1 MTTLYVNVIILLI
14 YKKKEE
20 KQYMAMKET
29 QTRVEA
35 IGALRTFPYFVLKN
49 EVQTGYNIYTAELLE
64 IQQNYIA
71 YRKGAEFITEGSGGD
86 YVPSKTRFKKAKTL
100 IDKEAR
106 FMFSQTPDIVV
117 KARNMDEAETEQV
130 ERYQKLIDKMLEKC
144 SFSKTLI
151 QSAKDCFIGKRVACL
166 VDVSEQDG
174 IQIHF
179 YSPLQFYYETADGT
193 DRLTKFISFEN
204 ATKTNSYKERRYIVN
219 KYTAEGE
226 NVTVSSILY
235 DGTGKVVEELIP
247 EKQIDLTYIPAV
259 IIVNDGTLEEKT
271 GVSEIADLIDY
282 ERTFSMLANA
292 DVDCDRKGMNPIR
305 YVVDMNANTTKN
317 LSSSAGSFW
326 DLKSEQN
333 QNNVSP
339 MVGVL
344 SPSMQHTESLKA
356 TLDRINTSMYGEL
369 DIPNIS
375 EETLVG
381 SITSGKALK
390 ALYWSL
396 IVRCDEKMKT
406 WIPAI
411 MFIIRTAIDL
421 ALLNVDIVKTKYGIE
436 DLKAVE
442 YEVTVQ
448 ENYALLDDETEEKT
462 TDLSE
467 IAANA
472 RSRKSY
478 IKKWRKD
485 ECLTDAQIDEE
496 LLQIALENNMMD
508 SLSANTQVQEVLN
521 NMATDRKVKKNK
533 EEVQTQT
540 ELEKQEQQRNN
551 QQSDD
556 VEQRTEQNA
565 EQNDE

>member
-1 MTTLYVNVIILLI
+1 
-14 YKKKEE
+14 
-20 KQYMAMKET
+20 MAMKET

-35 IGALRTFPYFVLKN
+35 IGALKTFPYFVLKN

-106 FMFSQTPDIVV
+106 FMFSQTPDIVL

-130 ERYQKLIDKMLEKC
+130 ERYQKLINKMLEKC

-204 ATKTNSYKERRYIVN
+204 ATKTNSYKDRRYIVN

-411 MFIIRTAIDL
+411 MFIVRTAIDL

-485 ECLTDAQIDEE
+485 ECLTDAQINEE

-508 SLSANTQVQEVLN
+508 SLSANTQVQEALN
-521 NMATDRKVKKNK
+521 NMAIDRKVEKNK
-533 EEVQTQT
+533 EEVKTQA
-540 ELEKQEQQRNN
+540 ELEQQEQHMNN

-556 VEQRTEQNA
+556 VEQNTEQNN
-565 EQNDE
+565 E

>member
-1 MTTLYVNVIILLI
+1 
-14 YKKKEE
+14 
-20 KQYMAMKET
+20 MAMKET

-35 IGALRTFPYFVLKN
+35 IGALKTFPYFVLKN

-117 KARNMDEAETEQV
+117 KARNMDETETEQV
-130 ERYQKLIDKMLEKC
+130 ERYQKLINKMLEKC

-226 NVTVSSILY
+226 KVTVSSILY

-259 IIVNDGTLEEKT
+259 IIVNDGTLEEKA
-271 GVSEIADLIDY
+271 GVSEIADLVDY

-411 MFIIRTAIDL
+411 MFIVRTAIDL

-485 ECLTDAQIDEE
+485 ECLTDEQINEE

-508 SLSANTQVQEVLN
+508 SLSANTQVQEALN
-521 NMATDRKVKKNK
+521 NMATDRKVEKNT
-533 EEVQTQT
+533 EEVKTQVQ
-540 ELEKQEQQRNN
+540 LEQQEQQMNN
-551 QQSDD
+551 QQSDGA
-556 VEQRTEQNA
+556 EQNTEQNN
-565 EQNDE
+565 E

>member
-1 MTTLYVNVIILLI
+1 
-14 YKKKEE
+14 
-20 KQYMAMKET
+20 MAMKET

-35 IGALRTFPYFVLKN
+35 IGALKTFPYFVLKN

-106 FMFSQTPDIVV
+106 FMFSQTPDIVL

-130 ERYQKLIDKMLEKC
+130 ERYQKLINKMLEKC

-226 NVTVSSILY
+226 KVTVSSILY

-259 IIVNDGTLEEKT
+259 IIVNDGTLEEKA
-271 GVSEIADLIDY
+271 GVSEIADLVDY

-411 MFIIRTAIDL
+411 MFIVRTAIDL

-508 SLSANTQVQEVLN
+508 SLSANTQVQEALN
-521 NMATDRKVKKNK
+521 NMATDRKVEKNT
-533 EEVQTQT
+533 EEVKTQAQ
-540 ELEKQEQQRNN
+540 LEQQEQQMNN

-556 VEQRTEQNA
+556 VKQNTEQNK
-565 EQNDE
+565 E

>member
-1 MTTLYVNVIILLI
+1 
-14 YKKKEE
+14 
-20 KQYMAMKET
+20 MAMKET

-49 EVQTGYNIYTAELLE
+49 EIQTGYNVYTSELLE

-117 KARNMDEAETEQV
+117 KARNMDDAETEQV

-144 SFSKTLI
+144 SFSKTLL

-174 IQIHF
+174 VQIHF

-204 ATKTNSYKERRYIVN
+204 VTKTSSYKDRRYIVN

-226 NVTVSSILY
+226 KVTVSSILY

-259 IIVNDGTLEEKT
+259 IIVNDGTLEEKS

-411 MFIIRTAIDL
+411 MFIVRTAIDL
-421 ALLNVDIVKTKYGIE
+421 ALLNVDIVKAKYGIE

-442 YEVTVQ
+442 YEVNVQ

-485 ECLTDAQIDEE
+485 ECLTDAQINEE

-508 SLSANTQVQEVLN
+508 SLSANTQVQEALN
-521 NMATDRKVKKNK
+521 NMATDRKVEKNT
-533 EEVQTQT
+533 EEVQTQA
-540 ELEKQEQQRNN
+540 ELEQQEQQMNN
-551 QQSDD
+551 QQLDD
-556 VEQRTEQNA
+556 AEQNTEQNK
-565 EQNDE
+565 EQK

>member
-1 MTTLYVNVIILLI
+1 
-14 YKKKEE
+14 
-20 KQYMAMKET
+20 MAMRET

-35 IGALRTFPYFVLKN
+35 IGALKTFPYFVLKN

-204 ATKTNSYKERRYIVN
+204 ATKTNSYKDRRYIVN

-226 NVTVSSILY
+226 KVTVSSILY

-259 IIVNDGTLEEKT
+259 IIVNDGTLEEKS
-271 GVSEIADLIDY
+271 GVSEIADLVDY

-305 YVVDMNANTTKN
+305 YVVDMNAKTTKN

-485 ECLTDAQIDEE
+485 ECLTDEQINEE
-496 LLQIALENNMMD
+496 LIQIALENNMMD
-508 SLSANTQVQEVLN
+508 SLSVNTQVQEALN
-521 NMATDRKVKKNK
+521 NMATDRKVEKNT
-533 EEVQTQT
+533 EEVQIQS

-551 QQSDD
+551 QQLDD
-556 VEQRTEQNA
+556 TEQNK
-565 EQNDE
+565 EQNTEQNNEIIF

>member
-1 MTTLYVNVIILLI
+1 
-14 YKKKEE
+14 
-20 KQYMAMKET
+20 MAMKET

-35 IGALRTFPYFVLKN
+35 IGALKTFPYFVLKN

-226 NVTVSSILY
+226 KVTVSSILY

-259 IIVNDGTLEEKT
+259 IIVNDGTLEEKA
-271 GVSEIADLIDY
+271 GVSEIADLVDY

-411 MFIIRTAIDL
+411 MFIVRTAIDL
-421 ALLNVDIVKTKYGIE
+421 ALLNVDIVKIKYGIE

-508 SLSANTQVQEVLN
+508 SLSANTQVQEALN
-521 NMATDRKVKKNK
+521 NMATDRKVEKNK

>member
-1 MTTLYVNVIILLI
+1 
-14 YKKKEE
+14 
-20 KQYMAMKET
+20 MAMKET

-117 KARNMDEAETEQV
+117 KARNMDEAEAEQV

-204 ATKTNSYKERRYIVN
+204 ATKTNSYKERRYIIN

-226 NVTVSSILY
+226 KVTVSSILY

-259 IIVNDGTLEEKT
+259 VIVNDGTLEEKA
-271 GVSEIADLIDY
+271 GVSEIADLVDY

-305 YVVDMNANTTKN
+305 YVVDMNAKTTKN

-356 TLDRINTSMYGEL
+356 TLDRINTSMYGEF

-411 MFIIRTAIDL
+411 MFIVRTAIDL
-421 ALLNVDIVKTKYGIE
+421 ALLNLDIVKTKYGIE

-485 ECLTDAQIDEE
+485 ECLTDEQINEE
-496 LLQIALENNMMD
+496 LMQIALENNMMD
-508 SLSANTQVQEVLN
+508 SLSANTQVQEALN
-521 NMATDRKVKKNK
+521 NMATDRKVEKNT
-533 EEVQTQT
+533 EEVKTQA
-540 ELEKQEQQRNN
+540 ELEQQEQQMNN
-551 QQSDD
+551 QQLDG
-556 VEQRTEQNA
+556 VGQNTEQNT
-565 EQNDE
+565 EQNNE

>member
-1 MTTLYVNVIILLI
+1 
-14 YKKKEE
+14 
-20 KQYMAMKET
+20 MAMKET

-35 IGALRTFPYFVLKN
+35 IGALKTFPYFVLKN
-49 EVQTGYNIYTAELLE
+49 EVQTGYNIYTSELLE

-144 SFSKTLI
+144 SFSKILI

-226 NVTVSSILY
+226 KVTVSSILY

-259 IIVNDGTLEEKT
+259 IIVNDGTLEEKN

-411 MFIIRTAIDL
+411 MFIVRTAIDL
-421 ALLNVDIVKTKYGIE
+421 ALLNVDIMKTKYGIE

-508 SLSANTQVQEVLN
+508 SLSANTQVQEALN
-521 NMATDRKVKKNK
+521 NMATDRKVEKNT
-533 EEVQTQT
+533 EEVKTRA
-540 ELEKQEQQRNN
+540 ELEQQEQQRNN
-551 QQSDD
+551 QQLDD
-556 VEQRTEQNA
+556 VKQNTEQNN
-565 EQNDE
+565 E

>member
-1 MTTLYVNVIILLI
+1 
-14 YKKKEE
+14 
-20 KQYMAMKET
+20 MAMKET

-49 EVQTGYNIYTAELLE
+49 EIQTGYNVYTSELLE

-130 ERYQKLIDKMLEKC
+130 ERYQKLINKMLEKC

-226 NVTVSSILY
+226 KVTVSSILY

-259 IIVNDGTLEEKT
+259 VIVNDGTLEEKA
-271 GVSEIADLIDY
+271 GVSEIADLVDY

-411 MFIIRTAIDL
+411 VFIIRTAIDL

-508 SLSANTQVQEVLN
+508 SLSANTQVQEALN
-521 NMATDRKVKKNK
+521 NMATDRKVEKNK
-533 EEVQTQT
+533 EEVKTQA
-540 ELEKQEQQRNN
+540 ELEQQEQQMNN
-551 QQSDD
+551 QQLDG
-556 VEQRTEQNA
+556 VEQNTEQNK
-565 EQNDE
+565 EQK

>member
-1 MTTLYVNVIILLI
+1 
-14 YKKKEE
+14 
-20 KQYMAMKET
+20 MAMKET

-35 IGALRTFPYFVLKN
+35 IGALKTFPYFVLKN

-130 ERYQKLIDKMLEKC
+130 ERYQKLINKMLEKC

-226 NVTVSSILY
+226 KVTVSSILY

-259 IIVNDGTLEEKT
+259 IIVNDGTLEEKA
-271 GVSEIADLIDY
+271 GVSEIADLVDY

-305 YVVDMNANTTKN
+305 YVVDMNAKTTKN

-411 MFIIRTAIDL
+411 MFIVRTAIDL

-478 IKKWRKD
+478 IKKWRKE
-485 ECLTDAQIDEE
+485 ECLTDEQINEE
-496 LLQIALENNMMD
+496 LIQIALENNMMD
-508 SLSANTQVQEVLN
+508 SLSANTQVQEALN
-521 NMATDRKVKKNK
+521 NMATDRKVEKNT
-533 EEVQTQT
+533 EEVQTQA
-540 ELEKQEQQRNN
+540 ELEQHEQQMNN

-556 VEQRTEQNA
+556 VEQNTEQNN
-565 EQNDE
+565 E

>member
-1 MTTLYVNVIILLI
+1 
-14 YKKKEE
+14 
-20 KQYMAMKET
+20 MAMKET

-35 IGALRTFPYFVLKN
+35 IGALKTFPYFVLKN

-117 KARNMDEAETEQV
+117 KARNMDEAEVEQV
-130 ERYQKLIDKMLEKC
+130 ERYQKLINKMLEKC

-226 NVTVSSILY
+226 KVTVSSILY

-411 MFIIRTAIDL
+411 MFIVRTAIDL

-508 SLSANTQVQEVLN
+508 SLSANTQVQEALN
-521 NMATDRKVKKNK
+521 NMATDRKVEKNK

>member
-1 MTTLYVNVIILLI
+1 
-14 YKKKEE
+14 
-20 KQYMAMKET
+20 MAMKET

-49 EVQTGYNIYTAELLE
+49 EIQTGYNVYTAELLE

-117 KARNMDEAETEQV
+117 KARNMDDAEIEQV
-130 ERYQKLIDKMLEKC
+130 EMYQKLIDKMLEKC
-144 SFSKTLI
+144 SFSKTLL

-174 IQIHF
+174 VQIHF

-204 ATKTNSYKERRYIVN
+204 VTKTSSYKDRRYIVN

-226 NVTVSSILY
+226 NVRVSSILY
-235 DGTGKVVEELIP
+235 DGTGKIVEELIP

-271 GVSEIADLIDY
+271 GVSEIADLVDY

-411 MFIIRTAIDL
+411 MFIVRTAIDL
-421 ALLNVDIVKTKYGIE
+421 ALLNVDIVKARYGIE
-436 DLKAVE
+436 DLKDVE
-442 YEVTVQ
+442 YEVNVQ

-508 SLSANTQVQEVLN
+508 SLSANTQVQEALN
-521 NMATDRKVKKNK
+521 NMTTDRKVEKNT
-533 EEVQTQT
+533 EEVKTQT
-540 ELEKQEQQRNN
+540 VLEQQEQQRNN
-551 QQSDD
+551 QQLDNA
-556 VEQRTEQNA
+556 EQSTEQNV
-565 EQNDE
+565 EQNNE

>member
-1 MTTLYVNVIILLI
+1 
-14 YKKKEE
+14 
-20 KQYMAMKET
+20 MAMKET

-35 IGALRTFPYFVLKN
+35 IGALKTFPYFVLKN

-130 ERYQKLIDKMLEKC
+130 ERYQKLINKMLEKC

-179 YSPLQFYYETADGT
+179 YSSLQFYYETADGT

-226 NVTVSSILY
+226 KVTVSSILY

-259 IIVNDGTLEEKT
+259 IIVNDGTLEEKA
-271 GVSEIADLIDY
+271 GVSEIADLVDY

-305 YVVDMNANTTKN
+305 YVVDMNAKTTKN

-411 MFIIRTAIDL
+411 MFIVRTAIDL

-436 DLKAVE
+436 DLKEVE

-478 IKKWRKD
+478 IKKWRKE
-485 ECLTDAQIDEE
+485 ECLTDEQINEE
-496 LLQIALENNMMD
+496 LIQIALENNMMD
-508 SLSANTQVQEVLN
+508 SLSANTQVQEALN
-521 NMATDRKVKKNK
+521 NMAIDRKVEKNT
-533 EEVQTQT
+533 EEVKTQA
-540 ELEKQEQQRNN
+540 ELEQQEQQMNN
-551 QQSDD
+551 QQSDG
-556 VEQRTEQNA
+556 A
-565 EQNDE
+565 EQNTKQNNE

>member
-1 MTTLYVNVIILLI
+1 
-14 YKKKEE
+14 
-20 KQYMAMKET
+20 MAMKET

-49 EVQTGYNIYTAELLE
+49 EIQTGYNVYTSELLE

-106 FMFSQTPDIVV
+106 FMFSQTPDTVV

-174 IQIHF
+174 VQIHF

-235 DGTGKVVEELIP
+235 DGTGNVIEELIP

-259 IIVNDGTLEEKT
+259 IIINDGTLEEKA
-271 GVSEIADLIDY
+271 GVSEIADLVDY

-411 MFIIRTAIDL
+411 KFIVRTAIDL

-478 IKKWRKD
+478 IKKWRKE
-485 ECLTDAQIDEE
+485 ECLTDEQINEE
-496 LLQIALENNMMD
+496 LIQIALENNMMD
-508 SLSANTQVQEVLN
+508 SLSANTQVQEALN
-521 NMATDRKVKKNK
+521 NMATDRKVEKNI
-533 EEVQTQT
+533 EEVKTQA
-540 ELEKQEQQRNN
+540 ELEQQEQHMNN

-556 VEQRTEQNA
+556 VEQNTEQNN
-565 EQNDE
+565 E

>member
-1 MTTLYVNVIILLI
+1 
-14 YKKKEE
+14 
-20 KQYMAMKET
+20 MAMKET

-49 EVQTGYNIYTAELLE
+49 EIQTGYNVYTSELLE

-174 IQIHF
+174 VQIHF

-226 NVTVSSILY
+226 KITVSSILY

-259 IIVNDGTLEEKT
+259 IIVNDGTLEEKA

-305 YVVDMNANTTKN
+305 YVVDMNAKTTKN

-411 MFIIRTAIDL
+411 IFIVRTAIDL

-485 ECLTDAQIDEE
+485 ECLTDAQVDEE

-508 SLSANTQVQEVLN
+508 SLSANTQVQEALN
-521 NMATDRKVKKNK
+521 NIATDRKVEKNK
-533 EEVQTQT
+533 EEVKTQA
-540 ELEKQEQQRNN
+540 ELEQQEQQMNN
-551 QQSDD
+551 QQLDG
-556 VEQRTEQNA
+556 VEQNTEQNK
-565 EQNDE
+565 EQK

>member
-1 MTTLYVNVIILLI
+1 
-14 YKKKEE
+14 
-20 KQYMAMKET
+20 MAMKET

-117 KARNMDEAETEQV
+117 KARNMDEAEAEQV

-179 YSPLQFYYETADGT
+179 YSSLQFYYETADGT

-204 ATKTNSYKERRYIVN
+204 VTKTSSYKDRRYIVN

-226 NVTVSSILY
+226 NVRVSSILY

-259 IIVNDGTLEEKT
+259 IIVNDGTLEEKA

-305 YVVDMNANTTKN
+305 YVVDMNAKTTKN

-485 ECLTDAQIDEE
+485 ECLTDAQINEE

-508 SLSANTQVQEVLN
+508 SLSANTQVQEALN
-521 NMATDRKVKKNK
+521 NMATDRKVEKNT
-533 EEVQTQT
+533 EEVKTQA
-540 ELEKQEQQRNN
+540 ELEQQEQQMNN
-551 QQSDD
+551 QQLDD
-556 VEQRTEQNA
+556 VEQNKEQNN
-565 EQNDE
+565 E

>member
-1 MTTLYVNVIILLI
+1 
-14 YKKKEE
+14 
-20 KQYMAMKET
+20 MAMKET

-117 KARNMDEAETEQV
+117 KARNMDEAEAEQV
-130 ERYQKLIDKMLEKC
+130 ERYQKLINKMLEKC

-226 NVTVSSILY
+226 KVTVSSILY

-259 IIVNDGTLEEKT
+259 IIVNDGTLEEKA
-271 GVSEIADLIDY
+271 GVSEIADLVDY

-305 YVVDMNANTTKN
+305 YVVDMNAKTTKN

-411 MFIIRTAIDL
+411 MFIVRTAIDL
-421 ALLNVDIVKTKYGIE
+421 ALLNVDIVKAKYGIE

-478 IKKWRKD
+478 IKKWRKE
-485 ECLTDAQIDEE
+485 ECLTDEQIDEE
-496 LLQIALENNMMD
+496 LMQIALENNMMD
-508 SLSANTQVQEVLN
+508 SLSANTQVQEALN
-521 NMATDRKVKKNK
+521 NMATDRKVEKNT
-533 EEVQTQT
+533 EEVKTQTQ
-540 ELEKQEQQRNN
+540 LEKQEQQRNN
-551 QQSDD
+551 QQSDG
-556 VEQRTEQNA
+556 VEQNTEQNN
-565 EQNDE
+565 E

>member
-1 MTTLYVNVIILLI
+1 
-14 YKKKEE
+14 
-20 KQYMAMKET
+20 MAMKET

-35 IGALRTFPYFVLKN
+35 IGALKTFPYFVLKN

-226 NVTVSSILY
+226 KVTVSSILY

-411 MFIIRTAIDL
+411 MFIVRTAIDL
-421 ALLNVDIVKTKYGIE
+421 ALLNVDIVKAKYGIE

-442 YEVTVQ
+442 YEVNVQ

-508 SLSANTQVQEVLN
+508 SLSANTQVQEAFN
-521 NMATDRKVKKNK
+521 NMATDRKVEKNK

-540 ELEKQEQQRNN
+540 ELEKQEQQKNN

>member
-1 MTTLYVNVIILLI
+1 
-14 YKKKEE
+14 
-20 KQYMAMKET
+20 MAMKET

-71 YRKGAEFITEGSGGD
+71 YRKGAEFITEGSGGY

-117 KARNMDEAETEQV
+117 KARNMDEAEAEQV

-144 SFSKTLI
+144 SFSKILI

-179 YSPLQFYYETADGT
+179 YSSLQFYYETADGT

-204 ATKTNSYKERRYIVN
+204 VTKTSSYKDRRYIVN

-226 NVTVSSILY
+226 NVRVSSILY

-271 GVSEIADLIDY
+271 GVSEIADLVDY

-411 MFIIRTAIDL
+411 MFIVRTAIDL
-421 ALLNVDIVKTKYGIE
+421 ALLNVDIVKAKYGIE

-485 ECLTDAQIDEE
+485 ECLTDAQINEE

-508 SLSANTQVQEVLN
+508 SLSANTQVQEALN
-521 NMATDRKVKKNK
+521 NMATDRKVEKNT
-533 EEVQTQT
+533 EEVKTQA
-540 ELEKQEQQRNN
+540 ELEQQEQQMNN
-551 QQSDD
+551 QQLDD
-556 VEQRTEQNA
+556 AEQNTEQNK
-565 EQNDE
+565 EQK

>member
-1 MTTLYVNVIILLI
+1 
-14 YKKKEE
+14 
-20 KQYMAMKET
+20 MAIKET

-117 KARNMDEAETEQV
+117 KARNMDDAETEQV

-226 NVTVSSILY
+226 KVTVSSILY

-259 IIVNDGTLEEKT
+259 IIVNDGTLEEKA
-271 GVSEIADLIDY
+271 GVSEIADLVDY

-305 YVVDMNANTTKN
+305 YVVDMNAKTTKN

-485 ECLTDAQIDEE
+485 ECLTDAQINEE
-496 LLQIALENNMMD
+496 LIQIALENNMMD
-508 SLSANTQVQEVLN
+508 SLSANTQVQEALN
-521 NMATDRKVKKNK
+521 NMATDRKVEKNT
-533 EEVQTQT
+533 EEVKTQA
-540 ELEKQEQQRNN
+540 ELEQQEQQMNN
-551 QQSDD
+551 QQLDD
-556 VEQRTEQNA
+556 VEQNREQNN
-565 EQNDE
+565 E

>member
-1 MTTLYVNVIILLI
+1 
-14 YKKKEE
+14 
-20 KQYMAMKET
+20 MAMKET

-49 EVQTGYNIYTAELLE
+49 EIQTGYNVYTSELLE

-117 KARNMDEAETEQV
+117 KARNMDDAETEQV

-144 SFSKTLI
+144 SFSKTLL

-174 IQIHF
+174 VQIHF

-204 ATKTNSYKERRYIVN
+204 VIKTSSYKDRRYIVN

-226 NVTVSSILY
+226 NVKVSSILY

-259 IIVNDGTLEEKT
+259 IIVNDGTLEEKA

-411 MFIIRTAIDL
+411 MFIVRTAIDL
-421 ALLNVDIVKTKYGIE
+421 ALLNVDIVKARYGIE

-508 SLSANTQVQEVLN
+508 SLSANTQVQEALN
-521 NMATDRKVKKNK
+521 NMATDRKVEKNT

-540 ELEKQEQQRNN
+540 ELEQQEQQRSN
-551 QQSDD
+551 QQSDN
-556 VEQRTEQNA
+556 VEQSTEQNN
-565 EQNDE
+565 E

>member
-1 MTTLYVNVIILLI
+1 
-14 YKKKEE
+14 
-20 KQYMAMKET
+20 MAMKET

-49 EVQTGYNIYTAELLE
+49 EIQTGYNVYTSELLE

-174 IQIHF
+174 VQIHF

-259 IIVNDGTLEEKT
+259 IIVNDGTLEEKA
-271 GVSEIADLIDY
+271 GVSEIADLVDY

-411 MFIIRTAIDL
+411 IFIVRTAIDL

-485 ECLTDAQIDEE
+485 ECLTDEQINEE
-496 LLQIALENNMMD
+496 LIQIALENNMMD
-508 SLSANTQVQEVLN
+508 SLSANTHVQEALN
-521 NMATDRKVKKNK
+521 NMATDRKVEKNT
-533 EEVQTQT
+533 EEVKTQAQ
-540 ELEKQEQQRNN
+540 LEQQEQQMNN
-551 QQSDD
+551 QQSDSA
-556 VEQRTEQNA
+556 EQNTEQNN
-565 EQNDE
+565 E

>member
-1 MTTLYVNVIILLI
+1 
-14 YKKKEE
+14 
-20 KQYMAMKET
+20 MAMKET

-35 IGALRTFPYFVLKN
+35 IGALKTFPYFVLKN

-130 ERYQKLIDKMLEKC
+130 ERYQKLINKMLERC

-226 NVTVSSILY
+226 KVTVSSILY

-259 IIVNDGTLEEKT
+259 IIINDGTLEEKA
-271 GVSEIADLIDY
+271 GVSEIADLVDY

-396 IVRCDEKMKT
+396 IVRCNEKMKT

-411 MFIIRTAIDL
+411 MFIVRTAIDL
-421 ALLNVDIVKTKYGIE
+421 ALLNVDIVKIKYGIE
-436 DLKAVE
+436 DLKLVE

-478 IKKWRKD
+478 IKKWRKE
-485 ECLTDAQIDEE
+485 ECLTDEQINEE
-496 LLQIALENNMMD
+496 LIQIALENNMMD
-508 SLSANTQVQEVLN
+508 SLSANTQVQEALN
-521 NMATDRKVKKNK
+521 NMATDRKVEKNT
-533 EEVQTQT
+533 EEVKTQAQ
-540 ELEKQEQQRNN
+540 LEQQEQQRNN
-551 QQSDD
+551 QQSDGA
-556 VEQRTEQNA
+556 EQNTEQNN
-565 EQNDE
+565 E

>member
-1 MTTLYVNVIILLI
+1 MR
-14 YKKKEE
+14 
-20 KQYMAMKET
+20 ET

-35 IGALRTFPYFVLKN
+35 IGALKTFPYFVLKN

-117 KARNMDEAETEQV
+117 KARNMDEAEVEQV

-219 KYTAEGE
+219 KYTAEE
-226 NVTVSSILY
+226 EKVTVSSILY
-235 DGTGKVVEELIP
+235 DGTGKIVEELIP

-259 IIVNDGTLEEKT
+259 IIVNDGTLEEKS
-271 GVSEIADLIDY
+271 GVSEIADLVDY

-305 YVVDMNANTTKN
+305 YVVDMNAKTTKN

-421 ALLNVDIVKTKYGIE
+421 ALFNVDIVKAKYGIE
-436 DLKAVE
+436 ELKAVE

-485 ECLTDAQIDEE
+485 ECLTDEQINEE
-496 LLQIALENNMMD
+496 LMQIALENNMMD
-508 SLSANTQVQEVLN
+508 SLSANTQVQEALN
-521 NMATDRKVKKNK
+521 NMATDRKVEKNT
-533 EEVQTQT
+533 EEVKTQS

-551 QQSDD
+551 QQSDG
-556 VEQRTEQNA
+556 VEQNTEQNN
-565 EQNDE
+565 E

>member
-1 MTTLYVNVIILLI
+1 
-14 YKKKEE
+14 
-20 KQYMAMKET
+20 MAMKET

-35 IGALRTFPYFVLKN
+35 IGALKTFPYFVLKN

-106 FMFSQTPDIVV
+106 FMFSQTPDIVL

-130 ERYQKLIDKMLEKC
+130 ERYQKLINKMLEKC

-226 NVTVSSILY
+226 KVTVSSILY
-235 DGTGKVVEELIP
+235 DGTGKAVEELIP

-259 IIVNDGTLEEKT
+259 IIVNDGTLEEKA
-271 GVSEIADLIDY
+271 GVSEIADLVDY

-411 MFIIRTAIDL
+411 MFIVRTAIDL

-485 ECLTDAQIDEE
+485 ECLTDAQINEE

-508 SLSANTQVQEVLN
+508 SLSANTQVQEALN
-521 NMATDRKVKKNK
+521 NMAIDRKVEKNK
-533 EEVQTQT
+533 EEVKTQA
-540 ELEKQEQQRNN
+540 EFEQQEQHMNN

-556 VEQRTEQNA
+556 VEQNTEQNN
-565 EQNDE
+565 E

>member
-1 MTTLYVNVIILLI
+1 
-14 YKKKEE
+14 
-20 KQYMAMKET
+20 MAIKET

-49 EVQTGYNIYTAELLE
+49 EIQTGYNVYTAELLE

-71 YRKGAEFITEGSGGD
+71 YRKGAEFITEGSGGY

-117 KARNMDEAETEQV
+117 KARNMDEAEVEQV
-130 ERYQKLIDKMLEKC
+130 ERYQKLINKMLEKC

-174 IQIHF
+174 VQIHF

-204 ATKTNSYKERRYIVN
+204 VTKTSSYKDRRYIVN

-226 NVTVSSILY
+226 NVRVSSILY

-411 MFIIRTAIDL
+411 MFIVRTAIDL

-442 YEVTVQ
+442 YEITVQ

-508 SLSANTQVQEVLN
+508 SLSANTQVQEALN
-521 NMATDRKVKKNK
+521 NMAIDRKVEKNT
-533 EEVQTQT
+533 EEVQTQA
-540 ELEKQEQQRNN
+540 ELEQQEQQMNN
-551 QQSDD
+551 QQLDGE
-556 VEQRTEQNA
+556 EQNTEQNN
-565 EQNDE
+565 E

>member
-1 MTTLYVNVIILLI
+1 MT
-14 YKKKEE
+14 
-20 KQYMAMKET
+20 MKET

-204 ATKTNSYKERRYIVN
+204 VTKTSSYKDRRYIVN

-259 IIVNDGTLEEKT
+259 IIVNDGTLEEKA

-411 MFIIRTAIDL
+411 IFIVRTAIDL

-508 SLSANTQVQEVLN
+508 SLSANTQVQEALN
-521 NMATDRKVKKNK
+521 NMATDRKVEKNK

-540 ELEKQEQQRNN
+540 ELEQQEQHMNN

-556 VEQRTEQNA
+556 IEQNTEQNK
-565 EQNDE
+565 EQK

>member
-1 MTTLYVNVIILLI
+1 
-14 YKKKEE
+14 
-20 KQYMAMKET
+20 MAMKET

-49 EVQTGYNIYTAELLE
+49 EVQTGYNVYTAELLE

-151 QSAKDCFIGKRVACL
+151 QSAKDCFVGKRVACL

-174 IQIHF
+174 VQIHF

-226 NVTVSSILY
+226 KVTVSSILY

-259 IIVNDGTLEEKT
+259 IIVNDGTLEEKA

-411 MFIIRTAIDL
+411 MFIVRTAIDL
-421 ALLNVDIVKTKYGIE
+421 ALLNVDIVKAKYGIE

-442 YEVTVQ
+442 YEVNVQ

-508 SLSANTQVQEVLN
+508 SLSANTQVQEALN
-521 NMATDRKVKKNK
+521 NMATDRKVEKNK

-540 ELEKQEQQRNN
+540 ELEQQEQHMNN

-556 VEQRTEQNA
+556 VEQNTEQNN
-565 EQNDE
+565 E

>member
-1 MTTLYVNVIILLI
+1 
-14 YKKKEE
+14 
-20 KQYMAMKET
+20 MAMKET

-49 EVQTGYNIYTAELLE
+49 EIQTGYNVYTSELLE

-106 FMFSQTPDIVV
+106 FMFSQTPDIVL

-130 ERYQKLIDKMLEKC
+130 ERYQKLINKMLEKC

-226 NVTVSSILY
+226 KVTVSSILY

-411 MFIIRTAIDL
+411 IFIVRTAIDL

-508 SLSANTQVQEVLN
+508 SLSANTQVQEALN
-521 NMATDRKVKKNK
+521 NMATDRKVEKNT
-533 EEVQTQT
+533 EEVKTQAQ
-540 ELEKQEQQRNN
+540 LEQQEQQMNN
-551 QQSDD
+551 QQSDG
-556 VEQRTEQNA
+556 A
-565 EQNDE
+565 EQNTEQK

>member
-1 MTTLYVNVIILLI
+1 
-14 YKKKEE
+14 
-20 KQYMAMKET
+20 MAMKET

-35 IGALRTFPYFVLKN
+35 IGALKTFPYFVLKN
-49 EVQTGYNIYTAELLE
+49 EVQTGYNIYTSELLE

-106 FMFSQTPDIVV
+106 FMFSQTPGIVV
-117 KARNMDEAETEQV
+117 KARNMDEAEAEQV

-226 NVTVSSILY
+226 KVTVSSILY

-259 IIVNDGTLEEKT
+259 IIVNDGTLEEKA
-271 GVSEIADLIDY
+271 GVSEIADLVDY

-305 YVVDMNANTTKN
+305 YVVDMNAKTTKN

-411 MFIIRTAIDL
+411 MFIVRTAIDL

-478 IKKWRKD
+478 IKKWRKE
-485 ECLTDAQIDEE
+485 ECLTDEQINEE
-496 LLQIALENNMMD
+496 LIQIALENNMMD
-508 SLSANTQVQEVLN
+508 SLSANTQVQEAFN
-521 NMATDRKVKKNK
+521 NMAIDRKVEKNT
-533 EEVQTQT
+533 EEVKTQA
-540 ELEKQEQQRNN
+540 ELEQQEQQMNN
-551 QQSDD
+551 QQSDG
-556 VEQRTEQNA
+556 VEQNTEQNN
-565 EQNDE
+565 E

>member
-1 MTTLYVNVIILLI
+1 
-14 YKKKEE
+14 
-20 KQYMAMKET
+20 MAMKET

-49 EVQTGYNIYTAELLE
+49 EIQTGYNVYTAELLE

-86 YVPSKTRFKKAKTL
+86 YVPSRTRFKKAKTL

-117 KARNMDEAETEQV
+117 KARNMDDAETEQV
-130 ERYQKLIDKMLEKC
+130 EMYQKLIDKMLEKC
-144 SFSKTLI
+144 SFSKTLL

-174 IQIHF
+174 VQIHF

-204 ATKTNSYKERRYIVN
+204 VTKTSSCKDRRYIVN

-226 NVTVSSILY
+226 NVKVSSILY

-271 GVSEIADLIDY
+271 GVSEIADLVDY

-411 MFIIRTAIDL
+411 MFIVRTAIDL
-421 ALLNVDIVKTKYGIE
+421 ALLNVDIVKARYGIE
-436 DLKAVE
+436 DLKEVE
-442 YEVTVQ
+442 YEVNVQ

-508 SLSANTQVQEVLN
+508 SLSANTQVQEALN
-521 NMATDRKVKKNK
+521 NMATDRKVEKNT

-540 ELEKQEQQRNN
+540 ALEQQEQQRNN
-551 QQSDD
+551 QQSND
-556 VEQRTEQNA
+556 VEQNTEQDI
-565 EQNDE
+565 EQNNE

>member
-1 MTTLYVNVIILLI
+1 
-14 YKKKEE
+14 
-20 KQYMAMKET
+20 MAMRET

-35 IGALRTFPYFVLKN
+35 IGALKTFPYFVLKN

-117 KARNMDEAETEQV
+117 KARNMDEAEAEQV

-226 NVTVSSILY
+226 KVTVSSILY

-259 IIVNDGTLEEKT
+259 IIVNDGTLEEKS
-271 GVSEIADLIDY
+271 GVSEIADLVDY

-305 YVVDMNANTTKN
+305 YVVDMNAKTTKN

-485 ECLTDAQIDEE
+485 ECLTDKQINEE

-508 SLSANTQVQEVLN
+508 SLSANTQVQEALN
-521 NMATDRKVKKNK
+521 NMATDRKVEKNT
-533 EEVQTQT
+533 EEVKTQA
-540 ELEKQEQQRNN
+540 ELEQQEQQMNN
-551 QQSDD
+551 QQSDGA
-556 VEQRTEQNA
+556 EQKT

>member
-1 MTTLYVNVIILLI
+1 
-14 YKKKEE
+14 
-20 KQYMAMKET
+20 MAMRET

-35 IGALRTFPYFVLKN
+35 IGALKTFPYFVLKN
-49 EVQTGYNIYTAELLE
+49 EVQTGYNVYTAELLE

-117 KARNMDEAETEQV
+117 KARNMDEAEEEQV

-226 NVTVSSILY
+226 KVTVSSILY
-235 DGTGKVVEELIP
+235 DGTGKVIEELIP

-259 IIVNDGTLEEKT
+259 IIVNDGTLEEKA
-271 GVSEIADLIDY
+271 GVSEIADLVDY

-305 YVVDMNANTTKN
+305 YVVDMNAKTTKN

-411 MFIIRTAIDL
+411 MFIVRTAIDL

-478 IKKWRKD
+478 IKKWRKE
-485 ECLTDAQIDEE
+485 ECLTDEQINEE
-496 LLQIALENNMMD
+496 LIQIALENNMMD
-508 SLSANTQVQEVLN
+508 SLSANTQVQEALN
-521 NMATDRKVKKNK
+521 NMATDRKVEKNT
-533 EEVQTQT
+533 EEVQTQAQ
-540 ELEKQEQQRNN
+540 LEQQEQQRNN

-556 VEQRTEQNA
+556 VKQNTEQNT

>member
-1 MTTLYVNVIILLI
+1 
-14 YKKKEE
+14 
-20 KQYMAMKET
+20 MAMKET

-35 IGALRTFPYFVLKN
+35 IGALKTFPYFVLKN

-117 KARNMDEAETEQV
+117 KARNMDEAEVEQV
-130 ERYQKLIDKMLEKC
+130 ERYQKLINKMLEKC

-226 NVTVSSILY
+226 KVTVSSILY

-259 IIVNDGTLEEKT
+259 IIVNDGTLVEKA

-411 MFIIRTAIDL
+411 MFIVRTAIDL
-421 ALLNVDIVKTKYGIE
+421 ALLNLDIVKTKYGIE

-485 ECLTDAQIDEE
+485 ECLTDEQINEE

-508 SLSANTQVQEVLN
+508 SLSANTQVQEALN
-521 NMATDRKVKKNK
+521 NMATDRKVGKNT
-533 EEVQTQT
+533 EEVKTQAQ
-540 ELEKQEQQRNN
+540 LEQQEQQMNN
-551 QQSDD
+551 QQSDGA
-556 VEQRTEQNA
+556 EQNTEQNN
-565 EQNDE
+565 E

>member
-1 MTTLYVNVIILLI
+1 
-14 YKKKEE
+14 
-20 KQYMAMKET
+20 MAMKET

-49 EVQTGYNIYTAELLE
+49 EIQTGYNVYTSELLE

-71 YRKGAEFITEGSGGD
+71 YRKGVEFITEGSGGD

-130 ERYQKLIDKMLEKC
+130 ERYQKLINKMLEKC

-174 IQIHF
+174 VQIHF

-411 MFIIRTAIDL
+411 KFIVRTAIDL

-485 ECLTDAQIDEE
+485 ECLTDEQINEE
-496 LLQIALENNMMD
+496 LIQIALENNMMD
-508 SLSANTQVQEVLN
+508 SLSANTHVQEALN
-521 NMATDRKVKKNK
+521 NMATDRKVEKNT
-533 EEVQTQT
+533 EEVKTQA
-540 ELEKQEQQRNN
+540 ELEQQEQHMNN

-556 VEQRTEQNA
+556 VEQNTEQNN
-565 EQNDE
+565 E

>member
-1 MTTLYVNVIILLI
+1 
-14 YKKKEE
+14 
-20 KQYMAMKET
+20 MAMKET

-117 KARNMDEAETEQV
+117 KARNMDEAEAEQV

-179 YSPLQFYYETADGT
+179 YSSLQFYYETADGT

-204 ATKTNSYKERRYIVN
+204 VTKTSSYKDRRYIVN

-226 NVTVSSILY
+226 NVRVSSILY

-259 IIVNDGTLEEKT
+259 IIVNDGTLEEKA

-305 YVVDMNANTTKN
+305 YVVDMNAKTTKN

-421 ALLNVDIVKTKYGIE
+421 ALLNVDIVKTKYCIE

-485 ECLTDAQIDEE
+485 ECLTDAQINEE

-508 SLSANTQVQEVLN
+508 SLSANTQVQEALN
-521 NMATDRKVKKNK
+521 NMATDRKVEKNT
-533 EEVQTQT
+533 EEVKTQA
-540 ELEKQEQQRNN
+540 ELEQQEQQMNN
-551 QQSDD
+551 QQLDD
-556 VEQRTEQNA
+556 VEQNKEQNN
-565 EQNDE
+565 E

>member
-1 MTTLYVNVIILLI
+1 
-14 YKKKEE
+14 
-20 KQYMAMKET
+20 MAMKET

-35 IGALRTFPYFVLKN
+35 IGALKTFPYFVLKN

-117 KARNMDEAETEQV
+117 KARNMDEAEVEQV
-130 ERYQKLIDKMLEKC
+130 ERYQKLINKMLEKC

-226 NVTVSSILY
+226 KVTVSSILY

-259 IIVNDGTLEEKT
+259 IIVNDGTLEEKA

-411 MFIIRTAIDL
+411 MFIVRTAIDL

-485 ECLTDAQIDEE
+485 ECLTDEQINEE
-496 LLQIALENNMMD
+496 LIQIALENNMMD
-508 SLSANTQVQEVLN
+508 SLSANTQVQEALN
-521 NMATDRKVKKNK
+521 NMATDRKVEKNM
-533 EEVQTQT
+533 EEVKTQAQ
-540 ELEKQEQQRNN
+540 LEQQEQQMNN

-556 VEQRTEQNA
+556 AEQNTEQNN
-565 EQNDE
+565 E

>member
-1 MTTLYVNVIILLI
+1 
-14 YKKKEE
+14 
-20 KQYMAMKET
+20 MAMKET

-49 EVQTGYNIYTAELLE
+49 EVQTGYNVYTSELLE

-151 QSAKDCFIGKRVACL
+151 QSAKDCFVGKRVACL

-174 IQIHF
+174 VQIHF

-235 DGTGKVVEELIP
+235 DGTGNAIEELIP

-259 IIVNDGTLEEKT
+259 IIVNDGTLEEKS
-271 GVSEIADLIDY
+271 GVSEIADLVDY

-411 MFIIRTAIDL
+411 KFIVRTAIDL

-478 IKKWRKD
+478 IKKWRKE
-485 ECLTDAQIDEE
+485 ECLTDEQINEE
-496 LLQIALENNMMD
+496 LIQIALENNMMD
-508 SLSANTQVQEVLN
+508 SLSANTQVQEALN
-521 NMATDRKVKKNK
+521 NMATDRKVEKNK
-533 EEVQTQT
+533 EEIQTQA
-540 ELEKQEQQRNN
+540 ELEQQEQQRNN
-551 QQSDD
+551 QQSDNA
-556 VEQRTEQNA
+556 EQSTEQNT
-565 EQNDE
+565 EQNNE

>member
-1 MTTLYVNVIILLI
+1 
-14 YKKKEE
+14 
-20 KQYMAMKET
+20 MAMKET

-49 EVQTGYNIYTAELLE
+49 EIQTGYNVYTSELLE

-151 QSAKDCFIGKRVACL
+151 QSAKDCFIGKRAACL

-174 IQIHF
+174 VQIHF

-235 DGTGKVVEELIP
+235 DGAGNVIEELIP

-259 IIVNDGTLEEKT
+259 IIVNDGTLEEKA
-271 GVSEIADLIDY
+271 GVSEIADLVDY

-411 MFIIRTAIDL
+411 IFIVRTAIDI

-485 ECLTDAQIDEE
+485 ECLTDEQINEE
-496 LLQIALENNMMD
+496 LIQIALENNMMD
-508 SLSANTQVQEVLN
+508 SLSANTQVQEALN
-521 NMATDRKVKKNK
+521 NMATDRKVEKNT
-533 EEVQTQT
+533 EEVKTQAQ
-540 ELEKQEQQRNN
+540 LEQQEQHMNN

-556 VEQRTEQNA
+556 AEQNTEQNN
-565 EQNDE
+565 E

>member
-1 MTTLYVNVIILLI
+1 
-14 YKKKEE
+14 
-20 KQYMAMKET
+20 MAMKET

-49 EVQTGYNIYTAELLE
+49 EIQTGYNVYTSELLE

-100 IDKEAR
+100 IDKEVR

-174 IQIHF
+174 VQIHF

-235 DGTGKVVEELIP
+235 DGTGNVIEELIP

-259 IIVNDGTLEEKT
+259 IIINDGTLEEKA
-271 GVSEIADLIDY
+271 GVSEIADLVDY

-411 MFIIRTAIDL
+411 IFIVRTAIDL

-478 IKKWRKD
+478 IKKWRKE
-485 ECLTDAQIDEE
+485 ECLTDEQINEE
-496 LLQIALENNMMD
+496 LIQIALENNMMD
-508 SLSANTQVQEVLN
+508 SLSANTQVQEALN
-521 NMATDRKVKKNK
+521 NMATVRKVEKNT
-533 EEVQTQT
+533 EEVKTQA
-540 ELEKQEQQRNN
+540 ELEQQEQYMNN

-556 VEQRTEQNA
+556 VEQNTEQNN
-565 EQNDE
+565 E